1 MSKSRF
7 VAGLRAVEELLVNR
21 SSEIRRIFAE
31 YRTPNPRVEAAIAR
45 AGEQGIEILP
55 ANRARLQQIS
65 GEVRHQGIV
74 AEIRRTS
81 TLDESALRTLVEERL
96 SVQSSGAADAPLLLL
111 VLDGIQD
118 PHNLGAVLRTAD
130 AAGVDA
136 VVVPRHGAAGLSPT
150 VSKIA
155 AGAAE
160 RVPFATV
167 ANIGKV
173 LAWLSDYG
181 VTIIGT
187 SDKASQILYDTDLA
201 RPLALVMGREHS
213 GLRKNV
219 AERCD
224 TLVSLPMQGTV
235 SSLNVSVAT
244 GICLYEALRQRRR
257 SPSTTDSIHE
267 PRNNSAEC

>member
-7 VAGLRAVEELLVNR
+7 VAGLRPVEELLVNR

-31 YRTPNPRVEAAIAR
+31 YRTPNPRVEAVIAR
-45 AGEQGIEILP
+45 AGEQGIEIQP

-65 GEVRHQGIV
+65 GEARHQGIV

-96 SVQSSGAADAPLLLL
+96 SAGASVQSSETPVLLL

-136 VVVPRHGAAGLSPT
+136 VVVPRHGAAGLNPT
-150 VSKIA
+150 VSKVA

-173 LAWLSDYG
+173 LAWLADYG

-187 SDKASQILYDTDLA
+187 SDKADNTIYDTDLA

-224 TLVSLPMQGTV
+224 NLVSLPMQGTV

-244 GICLYEALRQRRR
+244 GICLYEVLRQRRA
-257 SPSTTDSIHE
+257 
-267 PRNNSAEC
+267 SAPNPQHP